1 MIYLIQHKNDKRG
14 FIMSIPDNLIPIDNP
29 LKNIDIEVFKKNA
42 PINYP
47 QPKIPEPLIRP
58 NPIHE
63 TNRILEGQSEKID
76 DLSKNL
82 EIANSEIVKQ
92 TKELQSIHYENMKL
106 NTQID
111 VLNKTV
117 DSQKDELERLRNINA
132 ELKTSN
138 KMLKENNKHYWRNTF
153 IVGFVVAAIFFVLG
167 YFI

>member
-1 MIYLIQHKNDKRG
+1 
-14 FIMSIPDNLIPIDNP
+14 MSIPDNLIPIDNP

>member
-1 MIYLIQHKNDKRG
+1 MQ
-14 FIMSIPDNLIPIDNP
+14 IPDNLIPIDNP
-29 LKNIDIEVFKKNA
+29 FENIDIEVFKQNA
-42 PINYP
+42 PISQINYP

-82 EIANSEIVKQ
+82 DIANSEIAKQ

-106 NTQID
+106 NAQID

-138 KMLKENNKHYWRNTF
+138 KILEKNNKHYWRNTF

-167 YFI
+167 CLI